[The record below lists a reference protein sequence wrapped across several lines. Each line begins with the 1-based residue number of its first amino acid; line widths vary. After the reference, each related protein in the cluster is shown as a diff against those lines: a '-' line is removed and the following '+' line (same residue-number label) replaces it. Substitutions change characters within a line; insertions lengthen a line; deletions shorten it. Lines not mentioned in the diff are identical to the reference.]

1 MEKCSQGIGAKRVG
15 CENAVQ
21 AMGMKILLLGEY
33 SNVHATLAEGLRKLG
48 HEVCVMSD
56 GDNWKNYP
64 RDVDLSRQ
72 SGFWGRISFL
82 WRLMKA
88 LPRMRGYDVVQVI
101 NPMFLELKAERM
113 MPFYRYLRHHNRHMV
128 MGAFGLDYY
137 WVSVN
142 YAQRPMRY
150 SDFNIGDKSRDD
162 AVAMNDYREWVGTAR
177 ESLTKAVAADADAIV
192 AGLYEYFVTYEL
204 AEEGRL
210 RDKLSYIPFPI
221 VIPENVHPG
230 KTDGKLRVFIG
241 ISKGRSAY
249 KGTDIM
255 LAAAREVEALYPERM
270 ELRVA
275 EGVPFD
281 EYRKMINDS
290 DVLID
295 QLYGYSPAM
304 NALLAMSKGIV
315 VVGGG
320 EPEHYDLL
328 GEHELRPIVNVEPT
342 RESVFK
348 ALESLVLHPEQVDE
362 MKRQSV
368 AYVRRHYDCVQVAR
382 QYERLYLSLIARRE
396 K

>member
-1 MEKCSQGIGAKRVG
+1 
-15 CENAVQ
+15 
-21 AMGMKILLLGEY
+21 MGMKILLLGEY
-33 SNVHATLAEGLRKLG
+33 SNVHATLATGLRRLG

-56 GDNWKNYP
+56 GDGWKDYP
-64 RDVDLSRQ
+64 RDVDLSRR
-72 SGFWGRISFL
+72 SGILGKMSFL
-82 WRLMKA
+82 WRLVKA
-88 LPRMRGYDVVQVI
+88 LPRMRGYDVVQII

-113 MPFYRYLRHHNRHMV
+113 MTFYRYIRRHNAKVV

-142 YAQRPMRY
+142 HELRPMRY
-150 SDFNIGDKSRDD
+150 SDFNIGDESRSDY
-162 AVAMNDYREWVGTAR
+162 VAQSDYREWVGTVR
-177 ESLTKAVAADADAIV
+177 ETLTKAVAKDADAIV

-210 RDKLSYIPFPI
+210 KEKLVYIPLPI
-221 VIPENVHPG
+221 VIPDNVRPR
-230 KTDGKLRVFIG
+230 KTDGKLRIFIG

-255 LAAAREVEALYPERM
+255 LETAREVEAQYPDRM

-275 EGVPFD
+275 EGLPFD
-281 EYRKMINDS
+281 EYRRIIDDS

-315 VVGGG
+315 TVGGG
-320 EPEHYDLL
+320 EPEHYELL
-328 GEHELRPIVNVEPT
+328 GERELRPIVNVEPT
-342 RESVFK
+342 RESVFR
-348 ALESLVLHPEQVDE
+348 ALESLVLHPEKVDE
-362 MKRQSV
+362 MKRESV
-368 AYVRRHYDCVQVAR
+368 AYVRRHYDFVQVAR
-382 QYERLYLSLIARRE
+382 QYERLYLSLMERNV

>member
-1 MEKCSQGIGAKRVG
+1 
-15 CENAVQ
+15 
-21 AMGMKILLLGEY
+21 MGMKILLLGEY
-33 SNVHATLAEGLRKLG
+33 SNVHTTLAAGLKKLG

-56 GDNWKNYP
+56 GDGWKDYP
-64 RDVDLSRQ
+64 RDVDLCRR
-72 SGFWGRISFL
+72 SGFWGKISFL

-88 LPRMRGYDVVQVI
+88 LPRMRGYDVVQII

-113 MPFYRYLRHHNRHMV
+113 MPIYRYLRRHNGRMV

-142 YAQRPMRY
+142 HELRPMRY
-150 SDFNIGDKSRDD
+150 SDFNIGDESRSD
-162 AVAMNDYREWVGTAR
+162 AVAQSDYREWVGTAR
-177 ESLTKAVAADADAIV
+177 ETLTKAVAADADAIV

-204 AEEGRL
+204 ADGGRL
-210 RDKLSYIPFPI
+210 KNKLVYIPFPI
-221 VIPENVHPG
+221 VIPENVRPR
-230 KTDGKLRVFIG
+230 KKDGKLRIFIG

-255 LAAAREVEALYPERM
+255 LEVAREVEAQYPDRM

-275 EGVPFD
+275 EGLPFD
-281 EYRKMINDS
+281 EYRRIIEGS

-315 VVGGG
+315 TVGGG
-320 EPEHYDLL
+320 EPEHYELL
-328 GEHELRPIVNVEPT
+328 GEGELRPIVNVEPT
-342 RESVFK
+342 RESVFR
-348 ALESLVLHPEQVDE
+348 ALESLVLHPEKVDE
-362 MKRQSV
+362 MKKESV
-368 AYVRRHYDCVQVAR
+368 AYVRRHYDFVQVAR
-382 QYERLYLSLIARRE
+382 QYERLYLSLMERNV

>member
-1 MEKCSQGIGAKRVG
+1 
-15 CENAVQ
+15 
-21 AMGMKILLLGEY
+21 MGMKILLLGEY
-33 SNVHATLAEGLRKLG
+33 SNVHATLATGLRRLG

-56 GDNWKNYP
+56 GDGWKDYP
-64 RDVDLSRQ
+64 RDVDLSRR
-72 SGFWGRISFL
+72 SGILGKMSFL
-82 WRLMKA
+82 WRLVKA
-88 LPRMRGYDVVQVI
+88 LPRMRGYDVVQII

-113 MPFYRYLRHHNRHMV
+113 MTFYRYIRRHNAKVV

-142 YAQRPMRY
+142 HELRPMRY
-150 SDFNIGDKSRDD
+150 SDFNIGDESRSDY
-162 AVAMNDYREWVGTAR
+162 VAQSDYREWVGTVR
-177 ESLTKAVAADADAIV
+177 ETLTKAVAKDADAIV

-210 RDKLSYIPFPI
+210 KEKLVYIPLPI
-221 VIPENVHPG
+221 VIPDNVRPR
-230 KTDGKLRVFIG
+230 KTDGKLRIFIG

-255 LAAAREVEALYPERM
+255 LEAAREVEAQYPDRM

-275 EGVPFD
+275 EGLPFD
-281 EYRKMINDS
+281 EYRRIIDDS

-315 VVGGG
+315 TVGGG
-320 EPEHYDLL
+320 EPEHYELL
-328 GEHELRPIVNVEPT
+328 GERELRPIVNVEPT
-342 RESVFK
+342 RESVFR
-348 ALESLVLHPEQVDE
+348 ALESLVLHPEKVDE
-362 MKRQSV
+362 MKRESV
-368 AYVRRHYDCVQVAR
+368 AYVRRHYDFVQVAR
-382 QYERLYLSLIARRE
+382 QYERLYLSLMERNV

>member
-1 MEKCSQGIGAKRVG
+1 
-15 CENAVQ
+15 
-21 AMGMKILLLGEY
+21 MGMKILLLGEY
-33 SNVHATLAEGLRKLG
+33 SNVHATLATGLRRLG

-56 GDNWKNYP
+56 GDGWKDYP
-64 RDVDLSRQ
+64 RDVDLSRR
-72 SGFWGRISFL
+72 SGILGKMSFL
-82 WRLMKA
+82 WRLVKA
-88 LPRMRGYDVVQVI
+88 LPRMRGYDVVQII

-113 MPFYRYLRHHNRHMV
+113 MTFYRYIRRHNAKVV

-142 YAQRPMRY
+142 HELRPMRY
-150 SDFNIGDKSRDD
+150 SDFNIGDESRSDD
-162 AVAMNDYREWVGTAR
+162 VAQSDYREWVGTVR
-177 ESLTKAVAADADAIV
+177 ETLTKAIAKDADAIV

-210 RDKLSYIPFPI
+210 KEKLVYIPLPI
-221 VIPENVHPG
+221 VIPDNVRPR
-230 KTDGKLRVFIG
+230 KTDGKLRIFIG

-255 LAAAREVEALYPERM
+255 LEAAREVEAQYPDRM

-275 EGVPFD
+275 EGLPFD
-281 EYRKMINDS
+281 EYRRIIDDS

-315 VVGGG
+315 TVGGG
-320 EPEHYDLL
+320 EPEHYELL
-328 GEHELRPIVNVEPT
+328 GERELRPIVNVEPT
-342 RESVFK
+342 RESVFR
-348 ALESLVLHPEQVDE
+348 ALESLVLHPEKVDE
-362 MKRQSV
+362 MKRESV
-368 AYVRRHYDCVQVAR
+368 AYVRRHYDFVQVAR
-382 QYERLYLSLIARRE
+382 QYERLYLSLMERNV

>member
-1 MEKCSQGIGAKRVG
+1 
-15 CENAVQ
+15 
-21 AMGMKILLLGEY
+21 MGMKILLLGEY
-33 SNVHATLAEGLRKLG
+33 SNVHATLATGLRRLG

-56 GDNWKNYP
+56 GDGWKDYP
-64 RDVDLSRQ
+64 RDVDLSRR
-72 SGFWGRISFL
+72 SGILGKMSFL
-82 WRLMKA
+82 WRLVKA
-88 LPRMRGYDVVQVI
+88 LPRMRGYDVVQII

-113 MPFYRYLRHHNRHMV
+113 MTFYRYIRRHNAKVV

-142 YAQRPMRY
+142 HELRPMRY
-150 SDFNIGDKSRDD
+150 SDFNIGDESRSDY
-162 AVAMNDYREWVGTAR
+162 VAQSDYREWVGTVR
-177 ESLTKAVAADADAIV
+177 ETLTKAVAKDADAIV

-210 RDKLSYIPFPI
+210 KEKLVYIPLPI
-221 VIPENVHPG
+221 VIPDNVRPR
-230 KTDGKLRVFIG
+230 KTDGKLRIFIG

-255 LAAAREVEALYPERM
+255 LEAAREVEAQYPDRM

-275 EGVPFD
+275 EGLPFD
-281 EYRKMINDS
+281 EYRRIIDDS

-315 VVGGG
+315 TVGGG
-320 EPEHYDLL
+320 EPEHYELL
-328 GEHELRPIVNVEPT
+328 GERELRPIVNVEPT
-342 RESVFK
+342 RESVFR
-348 ALESLVLHPEQVDE
+348 ALESLVLHPEKVDE
-362 MKRQSV
+362 MKRESV
-368 AYVRRHYDCVQVAR
+368 AYVRRHYDFVQVAR
-382 QYERLYLSLIARRE
+382 QYECLYLSLMERNV

>member
-1 MEKCSQGIGAKRVG
+1 
-15 CENAVQ
+15 
-21 AMGMKILLLGEY
+21 MKILLLGEY
-33 SNVHATLAEGLRKLG
+33 SNVHATLAAGLRRLG

-56 GDNWKNYP
+56 GDSWKNYP

-72 SGFWGRISFL
+72 GGFWGRISFL
-82 WRLMKA
+82 WRLLKA
-88 LPRMRGYDVVQVI
+88 LPRMCGYDVVQII
-101 NPMFLELKAERM
+101 NPVFLELKAERM
-113 MPFYRYLRHHNRHMV
+113 MPFYRYLRRHNRHMV

-142 YAQRPMRY
+142 HDLRPMRY

-162 AVAMNDYREWVGTAR
+162 AVAMNDFREWVGTAR

-221 VIPENVHPG
+221 VIPENVPLR
-230 KTDGKLRVFIG
+230 KTAGKLRVFIG

-255 LAAAREVEALYPERM
+255 LRAARRVEALYPERM

-328 GEHELRPIVNVEPT
+328 GEHELLPIVNVEPSE
-342 RESVFK
+342 ESVFK
-348 ALESLVLHPEQVDE
+348 ALESLVLHPDKVDE

-368 AYVRRHYDCVQVAR
+368 AYVRRHYDYVQVAR
-382 QYERLYLSLIARRE
+382 QYERLYLSLSARKE

>member
-1 MEKCSQGIGAKRVG
+1 
-15 CENAVQ
+15 
-21 AMGMKILLLGEY
+21 MGMKILLLGEY
-33 SNVHATLAEGLRKLG
+33 SNVHATLATGLRRLG

-56 GDNWKNYP
+56 GDGWKDYP
-64 RDVDLSRQ
+64 RDVDLSRR
-72 SGFWGRISFL
+72 SGILGKMSFL
-82 WRLMKA
+82 WRLVKA
-88 LPRMRGYDVVQVI
+88 LPRMRGYDVVQII

-113 MPFYRYLRHHNRHMV
+113 MTFYRYIRRHNAKVV

-142 YAQRPMRY
+142 HELRPMRY
-150 SDFNIGDKSRDD
+150 SDFNIGDESRSDY
-162 AVAMNDYREWVGTAR
+162 VAQSDYREWVGTVR
-177 ESLTKAVAADADAIV
+177 ETLTKAVAKDADAIV

-210 RDKLSYIPFPI
+210 KEKLVYIPLPI
-221 VIPENVHPG
+221 VIPDNVRPR
-230 KTDGKLRVFIG
+230 KTDGTLRIFIG

-255 LAAAREVEALYPERM
+255 LEAAREVEAQYPDRM

-275 EGVPFD
+275 EGLPFD
-281 EYRKMINDS
+281 EYRRIIDDS

-315 VVGGG
+315 TVGGG
-320 EPEHYDLL
+320 EPEHYELL
-328 GEHELRPIVNVEPT
+328 GERELRPIVNVEPT
-342 RESVFK
+342 RESVFR
-348 ALESLVLHPEQVDE
+348 ALESLVLHPEKVDE
-362 MKRQSV
+362 MKRESV
-368 AYVRRHYDCVQVAR
+368 AYVRRHYDFVQVAR
-382 QYERLYLSLIARRE
+382 QYERLYLSLMERNV

>member
-1 MEKCSQGIGAKRVG
+1 M
-15 CENAVQ
+15 
-21 AMGMKILLLGEY
+21 AMRILFLGEY
-33 SNVHATLAEGLRKLG
+33 SNVHTTLAAGLRKLG

-56 GDNWKNYP
+56 GDGWKNYP
-64 RDVDLSRQ
+64 RDVDLCRR
-72 SGFWGRISFL
+72 SGFWGKISFL

-88 LPRMRGYDVVQVI
+88 LPRMRGYDVVQII

-113 MPFYRYLRHHNRHMV
+113 MLFYRYLRRHNGKMV
-128 MGAFGLDYY
+128 MCAFGMDYY

-142 YAQRPMRY
+142 HELRPMRY
-150 SDFNIGDKSRDD
+150 SDFNIGDESRSDD
-162 AVAMNDYREWVGTAR
+162 VAQSDYREWVGTAR
-177 ESLTKAVAADADAIV
+177 EALTKAVAQDADAIV

-210 RDKLSYIPFPI
+210 KNKLLYIPFPI
-221 VIPENVHPG
+221 VISENVRPR
-230 KTDGKLRVFIG
+230 KTDGRLRIFIG

-255 LAAAREVEALYPERM
+255 LEVAREVEAKYSDRM

-275 EGVPFD
+275 EGLPFD
-281 EYRKMINDS
+281 EYCRIIEDS

-295 QLYGYSPAM
+295 QLYGYAPAM

-320 EPEHYDLL
+320 EPEHYELL
-328 GEHELRPIVNVEPT
+328 GEKKLRPIVNVEPT
-342 RESVFK
+342 RESVFR
-348 ALESLVLHPEQVDE
+348 ALESLVLHPEKVDE
-362 MKRQSV
+362 MKRESV
-368 AYVRRHYDCVQVAR
+368 IYVRRHYDFVQVAQ
-382 QYERLYLSLIARRE
+382 QYERLYHSIMERSV